1 LKTFSKNISRIFP
14 KNESSNGALVVPIS
28 LFAPNKYINV
38 YNWLICDH
46 IFGWMFYDCTLHKNK
61 ITFINEICHTIL
73 MDKID
78 HTNAIDHLDE
88 IINMDDHSQN
98 TWNWTLQ
105 MKLTIKI
112 KVNISNH
119 EVK

>member
-1 LKTFSKNISRIFP
+1 LKTFSKNISRIFS

-28 LFAPNKYINV
+28 LFAPNKYTSV
-38 YNWLICDH
+38 YYWLKCDH
-46 IFGWMFYDCTLHKNK
+46 IDEIQFLGECFMIVTLHKNK

-98 TWNWTLQ
+98 T
-105 MKLTIKI
+105 
-112 KVNISNH
+112 
-119 EVK
+119 